1 MDSFFSFTNKKQKK
15 QNTVF
20 YFLFKLLKLAGHAN
34 LAHLRTTVKV
44 QPEELKCRT
53 QMNDFNKF
61 QLSATDYAQ
70 DQFF

>member
-34 LAHLRTTVKV
+34 LAH
-44 QPEELKCRT
+44 
-53 QMNDFNKF
+53 
-61 QLSATDYAQ
+61 
-70 DQFF
+70 